1 MPEFFHKNLEHRPI
15 PPQEEALDVILEKEL
30 IKGACSSAVE
40 HSLDVRRVTGSNPVV
55 PIWTSQLFTKIMIF
69 WL

>member
-30 IKGACSSAVE
+30 IKESGKKVE
-40 HSLDVRRVTGSNPVV
+40 DWIEENAEDFQEITR
-55 PIWTSQLFTKIMIF
+55 
-69 WL
+69 